1 MLKNKYVRQYV
12 MIMFLLTTI
21 TALVCGLVY
30 FNLQH
35 PSYRIVVLVLGV
47 VNVLVCGTMLYAY
60 TIYRIFQHKE

>member
-1 MLKNKYVRQYV
+1 MLKNKYVRQYL

-47 VNVLVCGTMLYAY
+47 VNVLVCGTMLCAY